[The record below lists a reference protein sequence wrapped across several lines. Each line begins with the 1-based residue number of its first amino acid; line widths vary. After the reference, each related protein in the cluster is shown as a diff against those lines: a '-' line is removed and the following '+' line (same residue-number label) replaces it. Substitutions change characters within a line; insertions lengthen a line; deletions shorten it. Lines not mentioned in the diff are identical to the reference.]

1 MLDIPGVF
9 PYNMEVNTTAF
20 GSLHMTIIS
29 IPLSGVP
36 KELRQQIEELLPEPL
51 KVLGWKFAGYK
62 WRKLTQINTKD
73 NQGNTDNSVRISGTG
88 DNETLEISL
97 RKGLDTSCLTP
108 SIYPN
113 DNALNGFNRLKQ
125 LKGIGYKEWIF
136 AQYERDESTS
146 TKFQETFED
155 ALDDARASMNK
166 GFGQKVI
173 TDAELEEIARKRF
186 SKRDDQSKDSVKEWI
201 YTLDLNLSPQ
211 KVEGIAAKVVKDFSR
226 RGVIDS
232 YERREAQEFLDSL
245 GIGADLLNTYG
256 PSGGGGDPTRVLR
269 TMYQIMKNF
278 VDNEDTMNIALFDSQ
293 AASHDELDTNRK
305 CTIDHLKAIDRL
317 IMNYASARLK
327 NFGTKPYEVLGSIP
341 QAVGKE
347 SVNEVKRDKKLIN
360 L

>member
-1 MLDIPGVF
+1 MS
-9 PYNMEVNTTAF
+9 YNMEVNNTAF
-20 GSLHMTIIS
+20 GFLHMTIIS
-29 IPLSGVP
+29 IPFSGVP

-51 KVLGWKFAGYK
+51 VVPGWKFAGYK

-88 DNETLEISL
+88 ENETLEVSL

-125 LKGIGYKEWIF
+125 LKQIGYKEWIF

-173 TDAELEEIARKRF
+173 TDSELEELARKRF
-186 SKRDDQSKDSVKEWI
+186 SKRDDQTKDSIKEWI
-201 YTLDLNLSPQ
+201 TTLDLNLSPQ
-211 KVEGIAAKVVKDFSR
+211 KIEGIAAKVVKDFSR
-226 RGVIDS
+226 KGIIES
-232 YERREAQEFLDSL
+232 YERKEAQEFLDSL
-245 GIGADLLNTYG
+245 GIGADLLNTYNVS
-256 PSGGGGDPTRVLR
+256 SGDAGDPTRILR
-269 TMYQIMKNF
+269 SMYQIMKNF

-293 AASHDELDTNRK
+293 AASHEELMQNRK
-305 CTIDHLKAIDRL
+305 NTLKYLNSIDQL
-317 IMNYASARLK
+317 IMSYASTRLK
-327 NFGTKPYEVLGSIP
+327 NFNVKPFEIIGSIP
-341 QAVGKE
+341 QAIGKE
-347 SVNEVKRDKKLIN
+347 SADQVKMDKKLIEVS
-360 L
+360 